1 MFKSKNFLKA
11 GVMGFP
17 IKHSLS
23 PLMHN
28 YWFKEKNI
36 NGSYVPILTK
46 PADLEIALES
56 LQSLGFS
63 GCNLTIPLKEIALKF
78 IDEFDEVAKIIG
90 AVNCVTVKPNGTLYG
105 TNYDWLGFINALKY
119 EFPNLNLEK
128 KKVSLIGAGGSSRAI
143 CFGLL
148 KEGVSQIRIV
158 NRTREKAEILS
169 SDFGPRLKVF
179 EWEQRNSS
187 LDNTDLLVNTTNQGM
202 ETENKL
208 DLSLEA
214 LPKKAIVYD
223 IIYNPLET
231 PLLKEAK
238 SRGNKTIN
246 GLSMLVHQAIPAW
259 SQWFGKTPEIS
270 EDLLKVLR
278 KSI

>member
-1 MFKSKNFLKA
+1 MLETKNFLKA
-11 GVMGFP
+11 GVMGSP

-28 YWFKEKNI
+28 YWFNQGNI

-46 PADLEIALES
+46 PADLEIALGS

-63 GCNLTIPLKEIALKF
+63 GCNLTIPLKEIALNF
-78 IDEFDEVAKIIG
+78 IDELDEVAKIIG
-90 AVNCVTVKPNGTLYG
+90 AVNCVTVKPNGTLHG

-119 EFPNLNLEK
+119 EFPNLNLK
-128 KKVSLIGAGGSSRAI
+128 KKVVSLIGAGGSSRAI
-143 CFGLL
+143 CYGLL

-158 NRTREKAEILS
+158 NRTRKKAEILS
-169 SDFGPRLKVF
+169 SDFGARLKVID
-179 EWEQRNSS
+179 WEQRNSC
-187 LDNTDLLVNTTNQGM
+187 LDHTDLLVNTTNQGM
-202 ETENKL
+202 NTEEQL

-214 LPKKAIVYD
+214 LPERAIVYD

-238 SRGNKTIN
+238 NRGNKTLN

-259 SQWFGKTPEIS
+259 SQWFGITPEIS
-270 EDLLKVLR
+270 EDLLKVMK
-278 KSI
+278 KSV